1 MAYQSGG
8 KPADLAKLLNSTC
21 GSDYCAA
28 SCSFTNMKDCIG
40 SMNGLLKYSSE
51 NFPAQ
56 INIQD
61 PTTVAPFAV
70 GFADLQDVKWLG
82 LETPKSFITKDVID
96 MRQTLANT
104 LFANQY
110 YIDTFTLLAQTKLNW
125 DKDSTLFRTILSIPS

>member
-1 MAYQSGG
+1 
-8 KPADLAKLLNSTC
+8 
-21 GSDYCAA
+21 
-28 SCSFTNMKDCIG
+28 
-40 SMNGLLKYSSE
+40 MNGLLKYSSE